1 MSDHIFDSVFINFG
15 IFAFGYEMLSAVVRS
30 MIWVEFKFVPNTIEY
45 FAIPI
50 VCQLGILAAAIF
62 ICIIE
67 KIFAPKLLSFF
78 VENVIYQL
86 LDEWNSSNSE
96 K

>member
-1 MSDHIFDSVFINFG
+1 MSDHIFDSVFINLG
-15 IFAFGYEMLSAVVRS
+15 IFAFGYEMLSTVVRS
-30 MIWVEFKFVPNTIEY
+30 MIRVKFKLVPNTIEY

-50 VCQLGILAAAIF
+50 VCQLGILTAAIF

-78 VENVIYQL
+78 V
-86 LDEWNSSNSE
+86 
-96 K
+96 